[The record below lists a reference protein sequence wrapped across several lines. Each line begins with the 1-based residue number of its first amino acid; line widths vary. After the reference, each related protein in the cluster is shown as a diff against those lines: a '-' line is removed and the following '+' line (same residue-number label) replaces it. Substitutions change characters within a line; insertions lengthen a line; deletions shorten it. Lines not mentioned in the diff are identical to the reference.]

1 MAPECLRR
9 TQLSE
14 VGWQSIPHSWS
25 GDTECSV
32 SELPICPW
40 QRDKTVVS
48 ITEAYTCTRRDRRRL
63 LAVFGVTL
71 RLLVIHFVVVSR
83 RQQLRRLPTTSV
95 INSP

>member
-32 SELPICPW
+32 TELPICPW
-40 QRDKTVVS
+40 HDEIATARRS
-48 ITEAYTCTRRDRRRL
+48 EGGSSAY
-63 LAVFGVTL
+63 A
-71 RLLVIHFVVVSR
+71 
-83 RQQLRRLPTTSV
+83 
-95 INSP
+95 INLT

>member
-40 QRDKTVVS
+40 HDKIAT
-48 ITEAYTCTRRDRRRL
+48 ARRSEGGSSMSVCVQDYSKSNQPISL
-63 LAVFGVTL
+63 KLDAL
-71 RLLVIHFVVVSR
+71 IEPAN
-83 RQQLRRLPTTSV
+83 RQ
-95 INSP
+95 N

>member
-14 VGWQSIPHSWS
+14 VGWQSIAHSWS

-40 QRDKTVVS
+40 HDEIATARSTKL
-48 ITEAYTCTRRDRRRL
+48 EH
-63 LAVFGVTL
+63 FGL
-71 RLLVIHFVVVSR
+71 HLK
-83 RQQLRRLPTTSV
+83 
-95 INSP
+95 

>member
-32 SELPICPW
+32 SDLPICPW
-40 QRDKTVVS
+40 HDE
-48 ITEAYTCTRRDRRRL
+48 ITTARHGDL
-63 LAVFGVTL
+63 MFDV
-71 RLLVIHFVVVSR
+71 
-83 RQQLRRLPTTSV
+83 
-95 INSP
+95 